1 MVLLFNQLP
10 ADLRRKIGTEN
21 IAHIFG
27 NASAASVK
35 LTKNYRIAGR
45 CDVIPLIGQSVMN
58 RRDLFKN
65 SLAMSALALGARRA
79 SASPMPAAEFPK
91 APGLTKSVAEFIVNT
106 KYADIPQDVIDL
118 GKKSILDGFGLALAG
133 SASVMGPLVR
143 QYVKSLGSA
152 EEKASIIGT
161 GMKSHS
167 RFAAFAN
174 GVSIHADDFD
184 DTQLAAAKDRIY
196 GLLTHPTVAVL
207 PPAFALCELGRRSG
221 RDLMLAYHVG
231 VEVECKIAE
240 AISPRHY
247 DEGFHTTGTC
257 GSFGS
262 AAACAKLRGL
272 NALQTTYAL
281 GIAATEGGGFR
292 DNFGSMTK
300 PFHAG
305 HAAENGTVAA
315 DLAALGWTAAD
326 DILEAPLGFFQ
337 AEGGGFDPGAIVG
350 RLGKP
355 WTLASPGVSIKPHPS
370 GSLSHPAMGEM
381 LRLIRQN
388 DIKAADV
395 EKVDLGANHA
405 MMTSLLHHHPTTGLQ
420 GKFSMEYC
428 LSILLLDRKAG
439 LGEYQD
445 AVVQRPDVQE
455 MIKRV
460 NFYVDPEA
468 ENAGL
473 DKMTSILR
481 IHMKNGKVFSGRAEF
496 AKGSPSNPM
505 SYDEVAD
512 KFRGCAEFAKWPA
525 AKTESVIVTVKSLE
539 NVSDISKLVAAL
551 TT

>member
-1 MVLLFNQLP
+1 MK
-10 ADLRRKIGTEN
+10 RRE
-21 IAHIFG
+21 
-27 NASAASVK
+27 
-35 LTKNYRIAGR
+35 
-45 CDVIPLIGQSVMN
+45 
-58 RRDLFKN
+58 LFKN
-65 SLAMSALALGARRA
+65 SLAISALALGARHV
-79 SASPMPAAEFPK
+79 SASPAPAAEFPK
-91 APGLTKSVAEFIVNT
+91 APGLTKSVAEFIVNS
-106 KYADIPQDVIDL
+106 KYTDIPPDVIDL

-133 SASVMGPLVR
+133 SVSVMGPIVR

-167 RFAAFAN
+167 RFASFAN

-207 PPAFALCELGRRSG
+207 PPAFALCELGKRSG
-221 RDLMLAYHVG
+221 RDLMLAYHLG
-231 VEVECKIAE
+231 VEVETKIAE

-257 GSFGS
+257 GSLGS
-262 AAACAKLRGL
+262 AAVCAKLRGL
-272 NALQTTYAL
+272 NTLQTTYAL

-315 DLAALGWTAAD
+315 DLAALGWTAAT

-337 AEGGGFDPGAIVG
+337 AEGGGFDPTAIVG

-381 LRLIRQN
+381 LRLIREN
-388 DIKAADV
+388 NIKAADV

-405 MMTSLLHHHPTTGLQ
+405 MLTSLLHHHPTTGLQ
-420 GKFSMEYC
+420 GKFSMEFC

-439 LGEYQD
+439 LGEFQD

-481 IHMKNGKVFSGRAEF
+481 IHMKDGKVHSGRAEY

-512 KFRGCAEFAKWPA
+512 KFRGCADFSKWPS
-525 AKTESVIVTVKSLE
+525 AKAEICDRIGK
-539 NVSDISKLVAAL
+539 VARNDA
-551 TT
+551 